1 MNSEAE
7 PGEHIIFT
15 PTGGAQPP
23 AFQMAEEDT
32 VYRHQVMNRKARQ
45 MPFTGG
51 TGMLDYAA
59 GGGALLALAELVNRR
74 RKKKNK
80 GNVQ

>member
-1 MNSEAE
+1 
-7 PGEHIIFT
+7 
-15 PTGGAQPP
+15 
-23 AFQMAEEDT
+23 
-32 VYRHQVMNRKARQ
+32 

-59 GGGALLALAELVNRR
+59 GGGVLLALAELVNRR

-80 GNVQ
+80 GKRAEMQEE